1 MPKSK
6 KPHVVEAAPPEL
18 ARPDWIVVALALAG
32 LAVAGYL
39 TALKLGGTQAFLC
52 RDGSGCD
59 LVQASRYSELAG
71 VPTAMW
77 GAGIYL
83 AIAVLAALPRTA
95 RRWQA
100 AFMLASGAVAF
111 SLYLTYISLFVVG
124 ATCPYC
130 LALAI
135 AVLAAMPRTARRWQ
149 AAFMLASGAVAFS
162 LYLTYI
168 SIFVIGA
175 TCPYCLASGGIAV
188 ALLVAMLW
196 RRPAAQGRPAAAFKP
211 GRLAGLGITA
221 GVFTVL
227 LGAFIFAA
235 DFSVPA
241 GYQSALARHMA
252 KSQVIFYG
260 AFW

>member
-1 MPKSK
+1 MSKLK
-6 KPHVVEAAPPEL
+6 KPRVVEVVAPEL
-18 ARPDWIVVALALAG
+18 AQLDWIVVALAFVG

-52 RDGSGCD
+52 RGGSGCD
-59 LVQASRYSELAG
+59 LVQASRYSVLAG

-77 GAGIYL
+77 GAGIY
-83 AIAVLAALPRTA
+83 
-95 RRWQA
+95 
-100 AFMLASGAVAF
+100 M
-111 SLYLTYISLFVVG
+111 
-124 ATCPYC
+124 
-130 LALAI
+130 AI

-149 AAFMLASGAVAFS
+149 AAFMLVSGAVAFS

-168 SIFVIGA
+168 SLFVIGA

-196 RRPAAQGRPAAAFKP
+196 RRPVAQGRHAAAYKP

-235 DFSVPA
+235 DFSAPA

>member
-1 MPKSK
+1 MPKIK
-6 KPHVVEAAPPEL
+6 KPHAVEAAPPEL
-18 ARPDWIVVALALAG
+18 ARPDWIVVALALVG
-32 LAVAGYL
+32 LGVAGYL

-83 AIAVLAALPRTA
+83 AIAVLGAMPRTA
-95 RRWQA
+95 RRWKA

-111 SLYLTYISLFVVG
+111 SLYLTYV
-124 ATCPYC
+124 
-130 LALAI
+130 
-135 AVLAAMPRTARRWQ
+135 
-149 AAFMLASGAVAFS
+149 
-162 LYLTYI
+162 

-188 ALLVAMLW
+188 ALLVATLW
-196 RRPAAQGRPAAAFKP
+196 RRPLAQGRQAAAYKP
-211 GRLAGLGITA
+211 GRLAALGITT
-221 GVFTVL
+221 GVFTVVF
-227 LGAFIFAA
+227 GAFIFAA

-241 GYQSALARHMA
+241 GYQSALAQHLA
-252 KSQVIFYG
+252 KSQSIFYG

>member
-1 MPKSK
+1 MPKLK
-6 KPHVVEAAPPEL
+6 KPRVVEPIEPKL
-18 ARPDWIVVALALAG
+18 ARPDWIVLALAIVG

-59 LVQASRYSELAG
+59 VVQASRYSLLLG
-71 VPTAMW
+71 VPTAAW
-77 GAGIYL
+77 GAAVYL
-83 AIAVLAALPRTA
+83 AIAVLAAMPRTP

-111 SLYLTYISLFVVG
+111 SLYLT
-124 ATCPYC
+124 C
-130 LALAI
+130 
-135 AVLAAMPRTARRWQ
+135 
-149 AAFMLASGAVAFS
+149 
-162 LYLTYI
+162 I

-188 ALLVAMLW
+188 ALVAVRVW
-196 RRPAAQGRPAAAFKP
+196 RRPSVQGRQAVAYKP

-221 GVFTVL
+221 GVVAVL
-227 LGAFIFAA
+227 VGAFIFAA

-241 GYQSALARHMA
+241 GYQSALARHLA
-252 KSQVIFYG
+252 QSKAIFYG

>member
-1 MPKSK
+1 MPKLK
-6 KPHVVEAAPPEL
+6 KPHVVEAATPEL
-18 ARPDWIVVALALAG
+18 ARPDWIVVALALVGVAI
-32 LAVAGYL
+32 AGYL

-52 RDGSGCD
+52 RGGSGCD
-59 LVQASRYSELAG
+59 LVQASRYSVLAG

-77 GAGIYL
+77 GAGMYL
-83 AIAVLAALPRTA
+83 AIAVL
-95 RRWQA
+95 
-100 AFMLASGAVAF
+100 V
-111 SLYLTYISLFVVG
+111 
-124 ATCPYC
+124 
-130 LALAI
+130 
-135 AVLAAMPRTARRWQ
+135 AMPRTARRWQ

-162 LYLTYI
+162 LYMTYI

-196 RRPAAQGRPAAAFKP
+196 RRPAAQGRHAAAFKP

-235 DFSVPA
+235 DFSTPA
-241 GYQSALARHMA
+241 GYQLALARHMA

>member
-1 MPKSK
+1 MPKLK
-6 KPHVVEAAPPEL
+6 KPEVVETAAPEL
-18 ARPDWIVVALALAG
+18 ARPDWFVIALALLG
-32 LAVAGYL
+32 LGVAGYL

-52 RDGSGCD
+52 RGGSGCD
-59 LVQASRYSELAG
+59 MVQASRYSILAG

-83 AIAVLAALPRTA
+83 AIAVLAAMPRTV

-111 SLYLTYISLFVVG
+111 SIY
-124 ATCPYC
+124 
-130 LALAI
+130 
-135 AVLAAMPRTARRWQ
+135 M
-149 AAFMLASGAVAFS
+149 
-162 LYLTYI
+162 TYI
-168 SIFVIGA
+168 SIFVVGA

-188 ALLVAMLW
+188 ALLAVMVW
-196 RRPAAQGRPAAAFKP
+196 RRPAAQGRHAAAYKP

-221 GVFTVL
+221 GVFTVIF
-227 LGAFIFAA
+227 GAFIFAA

-241 GYQSALARHMA
+241 GYQSALAQHLA
-252 KSQVIFYG
+252 KNHAIFYG